1 MKDELNCSYNGG
13 GDAYL
18 LQSVAIHFNHT
29 VVKLRTCK
37 GSALPLCPTNAP
49 GDDLVSSSTDSAV
62 LWVGMAL
69 IPPSST
75 K

>member
-1 MKDELNCSYNGG
+1 MKDELNCSYIGE

-29 VVKLRTCK
+29 VGVTKATIKWETKASHMYVRQKCPARMYCVYD
-37 GSALPLCPTNAP
+37 GLPNF
-49 GDDLVSSSTDSAV
+49 GNVD
-62 LWVGMAL
+62 
-69 IPPSST
+69 I

>member
-29 VVKLRTCK
+29 VQIEFFVRFPRRF
-37 GSALPLCPTNAP
+37 GQI
-49 GDDLVSSSTDSAV
+49 VSV
-62 LWVGMAL
+62 RY
-69 IPPSST
+69 I
-75 K
+75 